1 MQLFYDPRDR
11 VAARHGD
18 RRLQWLYEMGARPIG
33 EASPKDEGFLFAGV
47 RPMDDYRE
55 LVRDRPL
62 LRDRPEDREP
72 LLELDKVLAALEA
85 AKVKVPTPRT
95 WRIPL
100 NAPIPKDLKYPLFVR
115 TAKSSWKL
123 GGQISKVRN
132 QAELIAEMEALRRAI
147 QWDAPILA
155 REWIDLAP
163 AGSGVY
169 GKYPQEVRVWIV
181 DGKPF
186 AWSFHYLQAL
196 STPAGFPPKERELT
210 LLKDH
215 ASAVARA
222 FRARGV
228 VADFAKLRSGGWIF
242 IEAGPVS
249 AAGTAHEHVFRAVA
263 MRLTGGKSQR
273 IGDQVG
279 GLFDLSP
286 D

>member
-1 MQLFYDPRDR
+1 MHLFYDPRDR

-18 RRLQWLYEMGARPIG
+18 KRLQWLYEMGARPID

-55 LVRDRPL
+55 LTHDRPL

-72 LLELDKVLAALEA
+72 LLELDKILAALDA
-85 AKVKVPTPRT
+85 AKVKPPTPRT

-100 NAPIPKDLKYPLFVR
+100 DDPLPKDLKYPLFVR
-115 TAKSSWKL
+115 TTKSSWKL

-132 QAELIAEMEALRRAI
+132 EAELVAEMDALRRAI

-155 REWIDLAP
+155 REWVDLAP

-169 GKYPQEVRVWIV
+169 GKYPQEVRVWII
-181 DGKPF
+181 DGQPF

-196 STPAGFPPKERELT
+196 STPAGFPPTPKDLSSLRDFASEL
-210 LLKDH
+210 
-215 ASAVARA
+215 ARA

-228 VADFAKLRSGGWIF
+228 VADFAKLRSGGWIL

-249 AAGTAHEHVFRAVA
+249 AAGTAHEGVFCAVA
-263 MRLTGGKSQR
+263 RKLAEGTRSSVS
-273 IGDQVG
+273 DPVG
-279 GLFDLSP
+279 GVF
-286 D
+286 

>member
-1 MQLFYDPRDR
+1 MKLFYDTRDR
-11 VAARHGD
+11 IAARHGD
-18 RRLQWLYEMGARPIG
+18 RRLQWLFEMGARPVD

-55 LVRDRPL
+55 LVRNRPL

-85 AKVKVPTPRT
+85 AKVTVPTPRT

-100 NAPIPKDLKYPLFVR
+100 DAPIPKDLKYPLFVR

-132 QAELIAEMEALRRAI
+132 QAELVAEMDALRRAI
-147 QWDAPILA
+147 QWDAAILA
-155 REWIDLAP
+155 REWVDLAP

-169 GKYPQEVRVWIV
+169 GKYPQEVRVWII
-181 DGKPF
+181 DRKPF

-196 STPAGFPPKERELT
+196 STPAGFPPKEKELAS
-210 LLKDH
+210 LKEL
-215 ASAVARA
+215 ASDVARA

-249 AAGTAHEHVFRAVA
+249 AAGTAHEEVFRAVSF
-263 MRLTGGKSQR
+263 MLVGRKGEPLTSA
-273 IGDQVG
+273 VG
-279 GLFDLSP
+279 GLF
-286 D
+286 